1 MEKELTFD
9 IQDDE
14 LDIFIEDVNELLQEM
29 ESGILRLE
37 QEVDPDTLNSA
48 FRAAHTLKAVAGT
61 VGHQAMAELTHTA
74 ETLFDAMREAKIT
87 PAQAVIDELLAAVD
101 ILKALRDEVITRQ
114 PSGIDATA
122 CLARLRELTEA
133 GDGKGSQAMPAAVGR
148 QLTPE
153 QTAQAKSY
161 HREGLAVLEVEA
173 TVGAEAFAPAARLMQ
188 AAMALAEA
196 GEVIAQ
202 QPMQADLLNDRQ
214 SGWLWAV
221 VATER
226 DTAAVEGLLSDVSDL
241 EQIQVQPYQFDR
253 RAAPSAS
260 DSEPSTDPW
269 SSGTCPGRQVQGPG
283 TEGSGQGP
291 STGSG
296 QGPSTGSGQGPST
309 GSGQGPST
317 GSGQGPALAAD
328 TTVRISVER
337 LDILMNLVGE
347 LVTGRNSLMQIEDT
361 LRAQYGRDG
370 VTGTLSEMATHFDRV
385 IDQLQDEVMRARMLP
400 VGRLFAKFP
409 RLVRDVARAEGKEI
423 NLVIEGEATELDR
436 SVIEGIGDPLIHLLR
451 NAVDHGIESPQERAA
466 AGKPPAGTIWL
477 TAAHMEGQIVITV
490 QDDGGGI
497 DPDRV
502 RRVAVSRGFLSEE
515 EAAQLDDDEAISLI
529 FQPNLSTTEQVTEV
543 SGRGVGLD
551 VVRTNVER
559 LGGMVLIDSQVGR
572 GTTFR
577 ITLPLTLAIVQSML
591 VALGDNVF
599 AIPLAGILDSL
610 YLEDVTIHTVKGTP
624 TIRWRDSVLPLL
636 DLRKYFAD
644 PRLGAAPSNGAKP
657 AVVTVAWGKLRLG
670 LVADGIIGQ
679 QEIVVKSLSSIVGN
693 TAGLSGCAILG
704 DGSIALILD
713 VPGLI
718 DGAMQARKREAA

>member
-283 TEGSGQGP
+283 TE
-291 STGSG
+291 
-296 QGPSTGSGQGPST
+296 GSGQGPST

>member
-283 TEGSGQGP
+283 TE
-291 STGSG
+291 GSG

>member
-1 MEKELTFD
+1 MGKALTFD

-14 LDIFIEDVNELLQEM
+14 LDIFVEDVNELLQEM

-133 GDGKGSQAMPAAVGR
+133 GDGKGSQATPAAVGR

-153 QTAQAKSY
+153 QTTQAQSY
-161 HREGLAVLEVEA
+161 HQEGLALLEVEA

-202 QPMQADLLNDRQ
+202 QPMLADLLNDWQ
-214 SGWLWAV
+214 NGWLWAV

-226 DTAAVEGLLSDVSDL
+226 DTASVEGLLSDVSDL

-260 DSEPSTDPW
+260 DSEPSTSPW
-269 SSGTCPGRQVQGPG
+269 SSGPG

-291 STGSG
+291 STGPWSSG
-296 QGPSTGSGQGPST
+296 TCPGRQALGPLAQGQRVQGPGTE
-309 GSGQGPST
+309 

-347 LVTGRNSLMQIEDT
+347 LVTGRNSLLQIEDT
-361 LRAQYGRDG
+361 LRAQYGRNG
-370 VTGTLSEMATHFDRV
+370 VTGTLSEMAAHFDRV
-385 IDQLQDEVMRARMLP
+385 VDQLQDEVMRARMLP
-400 VGRLFAKFP
+400 IGRLFAKFP
-409 RLVRDVARAEGKEI
+409 RLVRDVARAEGKEVK
-423 NLVIEGEATELDR
+423 LVIEGEATELDR

-477 TAAHMEGQIVITV
+477 TAAHVEGQIVITV

-502 RRVAVSRGFLSEE
+502 RRVAVSRGFMSEE

-529 FQPNLSTTEQVTEV
+529 FQPNLSTAEQVTEV

-577 ITLPLTLAIVQSML
+577 ITLPLTLAIVQNML

-704 DGSIALILD
+704 DGRIALILD
-713 VPGLI
+713 IPGLI